1 MSKKDQFRLSDDDTE
16 NKGTVFVADLTTNAT
31 VLGAT
36 AKVVTSVT
44 TKLATFKGFNAKT
57 KDKKNRTSIDIENK
71 KVAKKDLVA

>member
-16 NKGTVFVADLTTNAT
+16 NKVTVFVADLTTNAT

-44 TKLATFKGFNAKT
+44 TKLATFKGFNAKRRIRKT
-57 KDKKNRTSIDIENK
+57 GLRLILKIRK
-71 KVAKKDLVA
+71 